1 MDRARS
7 TACYLAMD
15 GWSFSSLGSG
25 VVALEGVD
33 TEAPSAGAGGAEETG
48 QLRWLELSFCNVVE
62 EGWMETCPRSLE
74 RSLMLML
81 WLASIR
87 RRQ

>member
-15 GWSFSSLGSG
+15 SWSFSSLGNG

-33 TEAPSAGAGGAEETG
+33 TEARRLEPAVLRG
-48 QLRWLELSFCNVVE
+48 QLRLLELSFCNVVE
-62 EGWMETCPRSLE
+62 KGWMETCPRSLE
-74 RSLMLML
+74 RSLMML
-81 WLASIR
+81 WLASIH